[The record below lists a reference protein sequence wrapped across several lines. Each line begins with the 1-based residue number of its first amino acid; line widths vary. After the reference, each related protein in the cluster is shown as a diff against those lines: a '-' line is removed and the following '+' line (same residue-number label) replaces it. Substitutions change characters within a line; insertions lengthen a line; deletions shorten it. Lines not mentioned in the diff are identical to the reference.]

1 MKRIKQSVKRRALIT
16 ILIVMVMALIVTAT
30 TLVKFLLKLQPDSAI
45 SLGISTVETIG
56 LIVSLIIAIWQLGE
70 STKIS
75 RATFITDLNKA
86 FVENNEYIELYNA
99 LQSCFDTKC
108 SKAEEKCG
116 NRHDFATNCNLDFPK
131 GQVSNYLTFF
141 ETIYILHKSDV
152 ISFAIIDD
160 LFAYRFFL
168 AVHSKFVQQI
178 KLKPQPQNFKN
189 IFCLEYKWLRWRKE
203 NGKDADPAVDS
214 VYNKLLLEDLVG
226 KKAYEELTVE
236 CRS

>member
-1 MKRIKQSVKRRALIT
+1 MKRIKQSSKRRALIT

-30 TLVKFLLKLQPDSAI
+30 TLVKSLLELQPDSAI
-45 SLGISTVETIG
+45 SLGISAVETIG
-56 LIVSLIIAIWQLGE
+56 LIASLIIAIWQLGE

-86 FVENNEYIELYNA
+86 FVENKDYIELYNA
-99 LQSCFDTKC
+99 FQSCFDMECSKLEKKC
-108 SKAEEKCG
+108 S
-116 NRHDFATNCNLDFPK
+116 NRYDYTATCNLDFPK

-141 ETIYILHKSDV
+141 ETIYILHKSGV

-189 IFCLEYKWLRWRKE
+189 IFCLEYEWLRWRE
-203 NGKDADPAVDS
+203 NNGKDADPAVDS

-226 KKAYEELTVE
+226 IKVYEELTKE